1 MPRGKLALGQNSTEI
16 MSSDKSNS
24 AAMFLRIQ
32 TDIFLTP
39 VSRVLNGLNPSTLN
53 LELWGSAKL
62 DYHLC
67 QLTRQWLPLLRI

>member
-1 MPRGKLALGQNSTEI
+1 M
-16 MSSDKSNS
+16 DKRTS
-24 AAMFLRIQ
+24 FP
-32 TDIFLTP
+32 P

-53 LELWGSAKL
+53 LELWVAAML

>member
-32 TDIFLTP
+32 TDM
-39 VSRVLNGLNPSTLN
+39 
-53 LELWGSAKL
+53 
-62 DYHLC
+62 H
-67 QLTRQWLPLLRI
+67 LRIFAFMDSVQFILKILYGKALEMCTYENCASWS